1 MRVGQIL
8 TATLAIWASSAV
20 AGGVYKCTDAHGAIT
35 YQQVP
40 CPSGSKE
47 QVPMLSSSPTLT
59 AEEKF
64 DAAAYRAGMTP
75 DEARALLAGHGTD
88 TQDVSTSAP
97 STYKARPSM
106 DEPAPAVSDPQ
117 ERAFRCTKPNGST
130 YYSRTGC
137 GTTHVR
143 EPAPDWQNSHSTIV
157 DSRGVPIPGAVRTGP
172 NNALDPRTGQ
182 TFSVIDTTPR
192 RSHKVQDQAELMD
205 RREAC
210 EEAKQQGIEERKN
223 NPKLSFDDRRRLDD
237 AVYDL
242 CKAGQRAGD

>member
-1 MRVGQIL
+1 MRVEQIL

-20 AGGVYKCTDAHGAIT
+20 AGGAYKCTDAHGAIT

-59 AEEKF
+59 AKEKF
-64 DAAAYRAGMTP
+64 DTAAYQAGMTP
-75 DEARALLAGHGTD
+75 DEARASLAGQGTD
-88 TQDVSTSAP
+88 TQDASAP

-106 DEPAPAVSDPQ
+106 DEQAPAVSDPQ

-137 GTTHVR
+137 GTTRVR

-182 TFSVIDTTPR
+182 TFSVIDMTPQPSR
-192 RSHKVQDQAELMD
+192 RSHRVQDQAEPMD
-205 RREAC
+205 RSEAC
-210 EEAKQQGIEERKN
+210 EAAKQQGIEERKN
-223 NPKLSFDDRRRLDD
+223 NLKLSFDDRRKLDD
-237 AVYDL
+237 AAYDL
-242 CKAGQRAGD
+242 CKAGR